1 MVEVLI
7 FVFKK
12 YLYPKDVTEFSDP
25 STGFGVT
32 QPNSPLHGSTPKL
45 KLLRKQEVI

>member
-12 YLYPKDVTEFSDP
+12 YLYPKDVF
-25 STGFGVT
+25 
-32 QPNSPLHGSTPKL
+32 L
-45 KLLRKQEVI
+45 KKNDLKNTIKN